1 MNRVIEEWFA
11 QNEEAAWEV
20 AREIWENPEVAYEE
34 KNSCQILAR
43 YMEQNGF
50 DVQTLCVRS
59 ADGSPNGLKAVYGK
73 GKPVIGILG
82 ELDALPGLAQ
92 EAVPYES
99 RKTGPGH
106 GCGHNLLAAG
116 CAAGAIGAKAVLEK
130 EGLSGTIVFFGCP
143 AEETISG
150 KVIMASMGCFDDMDI
165 CLTWHPGGGPGF
177 LIEFAGT
184 ALTNIVYEFH
194 GKSAHAADNAYMGR
208 SALDAAELMN
218 VGSNYLREHVTK
230 NVSFHYSYLSAG
242 TVPNIVPDYA
252 AVNYSVRAG
261 DRKTC
266 DEVVERVTKIA
277 QGAALMTETS
287 VNIRSQIGCY
297 EYLVN
302 HRLNRAAYEAWKKI
316 PPISYSEEDRKFA
329 AEIYKNIQGKEIE
342 NVDEILQ
349 TDIVAPK
356 GITDTTDT
364 GSTDV
369 ADVTQI
375 CPTINLYGFGIAG
388 RIPGHHW
395 GVTAC
400 AGSEIGK
407 KGMIF
412 AAKGLAQLC
421 YDAVTDSSIVGES
434 KEEFRKSKENKEP
447 YRSRV

>member
-1 MNRVIEEWFA
+1 MNRVIEEWFLE
-11 QNEEAAWEV
+11 NEGEVWET
-20 AREIWENPEVAYEE
+20 ARKLWEHPEVAYEE
-34 KNSCQILAR
+34 KKSCQTVAE
-43 YMEQNGF
+43 YMESHGF
-50 DVQTLCVRS
+50 EVETFCVRS
-59 ADGSPNGLKAVYGK
+59 VDGSKNGLRAVYGK

-82 ELDALPGLAQ
+82 ELDALPELAQ
-92 EAVPYES
+92 EAVPFEK
-99 RKTGPGH
+99 RKDGPGH

-116 CAAGAIGAKAVLEK
+116 CAAGAIAAKHVMERENLP
-130 EGLSGTIVFFGCP
+130 GTIIFFGCP

-150 KVIMASMGCFDDMDI
+150 KVIMASMGCFDDLDI

-184 ALTNIVYEFH
+184 ALTNIVYEFY

-242 TVPNIVPDYA
+242 TAPNIVPEYA
-252 AVNYSVRAG
+252 AVNYFVRA
-261 DRKTC
+261 DNRRTC

-277 QGAALMTETS
+277 KGAAMMTETS
-287 VNIRSQIGCY
+287 MKISSQIGCY

-302 HRLNRAAYEAWKKI
+302 HRLNRAAYEAWSKI
-316 PPISYSEEDRKFA
+316 PPIEYSEEDRAFA
-329 AEIYKNIQGKEIE
+329 EEIFKNIHGTEPE
-342 NVDEILQ
+342 NVKDVLR
-349 TDIVAPK
+349 TDLVPPK
-356 GITDTTDT
+356 GVTDTTDS

-375 CPTINLYGFGIAG
+375 CPTINLYGFGIVG

-400 AGSEIGK
+400 AGSEIGR

-421 YDAVTDSSIVGES
+421 YDALTDSAIIAES
-434 KEEFRKSKENKEP
+434 RAEFIESRKGMAP